1 MVLVLP
7 HKTLII
13 TELASLKSKKEA
25 SITKWWTPLPYLS
38 LFHLPLSTHST
49 LCPGSF
55 EKRTYQAAH
64 LGPRHFNLHLLKAE
78 PTLQYMNFP
87 IHLPPNPSAWAD
99 KRTSKCYRN
108 PASIYKGCLL
118 RLRLPAPWISVCL
131 AFLPKQKSLYCTLP
145 KTTVVLGNTYHFTCL
160 KTRLLGKHQVDLFPD
175 AWRKT
180 LT

>member
-1 MVLVLP
+1 MNALALHLSVSPATFYTQHTLSWQFW
-7 HKTLII
+7 KT
-13 TELASLKSKKEA
+13 
-25 SITKWWTPLPYLS
+25 
-38 LFHLPLSTHST
+38 HLPGSTPWPTPFQS
-49 LCPGSF
+49 
-55 EKRTYQAAH
+55 AH

-145 KTTVVLGNTYHFTCL
+145 KTAVVLGNTYHFTCL

>member
-131 AFLPKQKSLYCTLP
+131 AFSLCQINEETKYEAEPWHYTWSGCLSNP
-145 KTTVVLGNTYHFTCL
+145 VALSKLYSSEVLIPL
-160 KTRLLGKHQVDLFPD
+160 
-175 AWRKT
+175 
-180 LT
+180 